1 MDEVSLC
8 QTQTCLISQRL
19 TLVGGLGFQELE
31 EEPLL
36 APASRL
42 AFVAGSFAAAAG
54 AALARL
60 LG

>member
-1 MDEVSLC
+1 M
-8 QTQTCLISQRL
+8 
-19 TLVGGLGFQELE
+19 VGGLGFEELE

-42 AFVAGSFAAAAG
+42 AFVAGRSFAAAA
-54 AALARL
+54 AAARL